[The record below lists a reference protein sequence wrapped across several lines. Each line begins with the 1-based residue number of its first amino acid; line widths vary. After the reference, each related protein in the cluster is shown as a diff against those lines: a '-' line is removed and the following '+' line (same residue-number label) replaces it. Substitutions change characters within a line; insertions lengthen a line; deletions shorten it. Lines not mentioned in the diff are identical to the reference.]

1 MTVSGQS
8 GTGLYSP
15 AFERDGCGFGLIA
28 QMDDVANHWLV
39 HTAIESLARLTHRGA
54 VAADGESGDGCG
66 LLLKLPEASSSIFE
80 SERKYPERLS
90 GFSLTWLGHT
100 RAPKAIPAHT

>member
-8 GTGLYSP
+8 STGLYSP
-15 AFERDGCGFGLIA
+15 TLERDGFSLIG
-28 QMDDVANHWLV
+28 QMVDVASDWLV
-39 HTAIESLARLTHRGA
+39 HTAIASLARLTHRGA

-100 RAPKAIPAHT
+100 RGPESIRAPI